1 MNGHIQC
8 PIPSTSHQ
16 SPIMSINDYSRI
28 KLSWRPQKAE
38 LTSPLYLSLAAALER
53 DILSGALCPGTRLPS
68 QRELADYLDINFTTV
83 TRAYDLCREKNLI
96 YGITGRG
103 TFVSPGQ
110 REQQMHQAIELGV
123 VLGFPALID
132 PVVEAARQV
141 LSRDY
146 LREMFSYTDRLGMA
160 HHRAVAVQWMRASGV
175 QADAE
180 CTAVFAG
187 AQNAISVALLSL
199 FQLGEAIAVDSFTY
213 ANMIKAAHMAH
224 LKLLPIPGDDA
235 GMRPDALAMAC
246 QNRAVKGIFLMPN
259 CANPTTITMP
269 ETRRDALAEICQKH
283 ALTILEDDA
292 ALMPDDARHTFFER
306 LPDQT
311 LYIAASTRHIAP
323 GLRVTFATYPQRF
336 SAQLAQGLY
345 ATNIKA
351 SALDTEILSELI
363 VSGNARKLL
372 AHKHELAIQA
382 NKLFDQIFP
391 GHPGPNNAFFRC
403 LPLTQTSENGPE
415 LEHRLLAQGLKVCH
429 SYRFATEKNP
439 QTHFLRL
446 SLSSTHSLAELEK
459 ALQQLKTQLSNSD

>member
-1 MNGHIQC
+1 
-8 PIPSTSHQ
+8 
-16 SPIMSINDYSRI
+16 MSINDYSRI

-146 LREMFSYTDRLGMA
+146 LREMFSYTDHLGMA

-224 LKLLPIPGDDA
+224 LKLVPIPGDDA
-235 GMRPDALAMAC
+235 GMRPDALAIAC

-283 ALTILEDDA
+283 SLTILEDDA

-459 ALQQLKTQLSNSD
+459 ALQQLKTQLSTSD